1 MDIIFEN
8 VLYYMNEGE
17 KLKVLS
23 GVEKKGYVIEKIK
36 ERIGKEDYEKYDL
49 LINNTIEFLI
59 KLSYKELKIKFNKL
73 KKSCIC

>member
-1 MDIIFEN
+1 MDIFEN
-8 VLYYMNEGE
+8 ILYYMNEGE

-23 GVEKKGYVIEKIK
+23 GVEKKGYVIKKIK
-36 ERIGKEDYEKYDL
+36 EKIGEEQYDKYNI
-49 LINNTIEFLI
+49 LIDNTIEFLI

>member
-73 KKSCIC
+73 KKNCIC